1 MSNGRNP
8 AQIASSI
15 TPLSYQPLETTGPV
29 ASAINL
35 SRPSRPSSSTPKNP
49 FSAVASQAFAGIG
62 GGIVGGVTGILSGL
76 IGGGKRRRE
85 QRAATQE
92 LNKKISE
99 YQTFEF
105 KNAYEDLE
113 NPAANLTVGLK
124 AAEFQAQQTQQGLAQ
139 SLDALRAGGGG
150 VGAAA
155 LAQSL
160 AQAQARTMQQ
170 ISGNIEQQEL
180 ANQRLQAQMEGQRQ
194 EAVAKGAMDVQ
205 ELELG
210 RTETLLDM
218 ASQRK
223 TAADA
228 ARQQATQS
236 LIGGIGSLVGS
247 AAQFG
252 LMGGFSGGDLL
263 DRFRQ

>member
-1 MSNGRNP
+1 MTSMLGQLQTGADFVSKKSKLYGAEAFGGKKARGGGFGTM
-8 AQIASSI
+8 
-15 TPLSYQPLETTGPV
+15 TPL
-29 ASAINL
+29 
-35 SRPSRPSSSTPKNP
+35 
-49 FSAVASQAFAGIG
+49 ASQAFTEMGGSIG
-62 GGIVGGVTGILSGL
+62 GGIAGILSGL
-76 IGGGKRRRE
+76 IGGGKRRKE
-85 QRAATQE
+85 QRAATEE
-92 LNKKISE
+92 LNKRISE

-113 NPAANLTVGLK
+113 NPAANLTVGLQ
-124 AAEFQAQQTQQGLAQ
+124 AAEFQAQQSQQGLAQ
-139 SLDALRAGGGG
+139 SLDALRSAGGG

-194 EAVAKGAMDVQ
+194 QAIAQGAMEVQ
-205 ELELG
+205 EFELG

-223 TAADA
+223 MAADA

-236 LIGGIGSLVGS
+236 LIGGIGKVASSLAS
-247 AAQFG
+247 FG
-252 LMGGFSGGDLL
+252 TMGGFGGADALKK
-263 DRFRQ
+263 FSMGG